1 MGPLAGMKVIEMAG
15 IGPGPMAAMLL
26 ADLGATVLRID
37 RTVPSGLGR
46 PRPLRFNLALRGRKA
61 IAVDLKD
68 PKAMAFVLDLIADAD
83 VLIEGFRPGVMER
96 LGLGPDVCLGR
107 NAGLVYGRMTGWGQE
122 GPLSQAAAH
131 DLNYIA
137 LTGALNA
144 IGRRDGPPT
153 PPLNLVGDF
162 GGGSLYLVFGIM
174 CALFERQ
181 RSGKGQVVDAAIV
194 DGAASLVTSH
204 FGLHA
209 AGLMRE
215 RGCGPTDS
223 GSHFYDNYQCSDGK
237 WVSIGAIEGKFYDE
251 LLERMGLTHEQLGEQ
266 WDEDNWVRAKE
277 IMAARVKEK
286 TRDEWVALLEG
297 TDVCFAP
304 VLSFDE
310 APLHPHARARNAFV
324 EIDGVPQPA
333 PAPRF
338 SRTQPDTPAPPEA
351 AGPEN
356 VDAALA
362 GWVSPARVAELREQG
377 VLQRPTA

>member
-1 MGPLAGMKVIEMAG
+1 MKVIEMAG

-356 VDAALA
+356 VDAALS

>member
-1 MGPLAGMKVIEMAG
+1 LGPLAGMKVIEMAG

-26 ADLGATVLRID
+26 ADLGATVLRVD
-37 RTVPSGLGR
+37 RTVASGLGR
-46 PRPLRFNLALRGRKA
+46 PRPLRYNLALRSRKA

-68 PKAMAFVLDLIADAD
+68 PKAKAFVLDLIADAD

-96 LGLGPDVCLGR
+96 LGLGPDVCLAR

-144 IGRRDGPPT
+144 IGRRGGPPT

-223 GSHFYDNYQCSDGK
+223 GSHFYDNYQCADGK

-251 LLERMGLTHEQLGEQ
+251 LLERMGLTHEELGDQ

-277 IMAARVKEK
+277 IMAAKVREK

-304 VLSFDE
+304 VLTFDE

-324 EIDGVPQPA
+324 EIDGVAQPA

-338 SRTQPDTPAPPEA
+338 SRTQPGTPTPPEA

-356 VDAALA
+356 VDAALS
-362 GWVSPARVAELREQG
+362 GWVSPARVAELKEQG
-377 VLQRPTA
+377 VLQRPAS

>member
-1 MGPLAGMKVIEMAG
+1 MGPLKGMKVIEMAG

-46 PRPLRFNLALRGRKA
+46 PRPLRYNLTLRGRKA
-61 IAVDLKD
+61 VAVDLKN
-68 PKAMAFVLDLIADAD
+68 PQSVAFVLDLIADAD

-96 LGLGPDVCLGR
+96 LGLGPDVCMQR
-107 NAGLVYGRMTGWGQE
+107 NARLVYGRMTGWGQE

-137 LTGALNA
+137 VTGALNN
-144 IGRRDGPPT
+144 IGRRGQPPT
-153 PPLNLVGDF
+153 PPMNLVGDF

-181 RSGKGQVVDAAIV
+181 QSGKGQVVDAAIV
-194 DGAASLVTSH
+194 DGAASLVTSQ
-204 FGLHA
+204 FGLFA
-209 AGLMRE
+209 GGLMKD
-215 RGCGPTDS
+215 RGCNPTDS
-223 GSHFYDNYQCSDGK
+223 GSHFYDSYQCADGK
-237 WVSIGAIEGKFYDE
+237 WISIGAIEGKFYEE
-251 LLERMGLTHEQLGEQ
+251 LLQRMGLTHEELGKQ

-277 IMAARVKEK
+277 VMAEKVKQK

-310 APLHPHARARNAFV
+310 APSHPHAKARNAFV
-324 EIDGVPQPA
+324 EIDGVTQPV

-338 SRTQPDTPAPPEA
+338 SRSQPGIPTPPEA
-351 AGPEN
+351 PAPEN

-362 GWVSPARVAELREQG
+362 GWVSPARVAELKEQG
-377 VLQRPTA
+377 VLQRPAA

>member
-46 PRPLRFNLALRGRKA
+46 PRPLRYNLALRGRKA

-68 PKAMAFVLDLIADAD
+68 PKAKAFVLDLIADAD

-96 LGLGPDVCLGR
+96 LGLGPDDCLGR

-137 LTGALNA
+137 VTGALNA

-223 GSHFYDNYQCSDGK
+223 GSHFYDNYQCADGK

-251 LLERMGLTHEQLGEQ
+251 LLERMGLTHEQLGKQ

-277 IMAARVKEK
+277 IMAAKVKEK

-310 APLHPHARARNAFV
+310 APLHPHAKARNAFV
-324 EIDGVPQPA
+324 EIAGVQQPA

-338 SRTQPDTPAPPEA
+338 SRSRPGTPTPPEA

-356 VDAALA
+356 VEAALS

-377 VLQRPTA
+377 VLQRPAS

>member
-46 PRPLRFNLALRGRKA
+46 PRPLRYNLALRGRKA

-68 PKAMAFVLDLIADAD
+68 PKAKAFVLDLIADAD

-96 LGLGPDVCLGR
+96 LGLGPDECLGR
-107 NAGLVYGRMTGWGQE
+107 NPGLVYGRMTGWGQD

-137 LTGALNA
+137 VTGALNA
-144 IGRRDGPPT
+144 IGRRGGPPT

-223 GSHFYDNYQCSDGK
+223 GSHFYDNYQCADGK

-277 IMAARVKEK
+277 IMAAKVREK

-310 APLHPHARARNAFV
+310 APLHPHAKARNAFV

-338 SRTQPDTPAPPEA
+338 SRTRPGTPTPPEA

-356 VDAALA
+356 VDAALS
-362 GWVSPARVAELREQG
+362 GWVSPARVAELKEQG
-377 VLQRPTA
+377 VLQRSAS

>member
-1 MGPLAGMKVIEMAG
+1 MKVIEMAG

-26 ADLGATVLRID
+26 ADLGATVLRVD
-37 RTVPSGLGR
+37 RTVASGLGR
-46 PRPLRFNLALRGRKA
+46 PRPLRYNLALRSRKA

-68 PKAMAFVLDLIADAD
+68 PKAKAFVLDLIADAD

-96 LGLGPDVCLGR
+96 LGLGPDVCLAR

-144 IGRRDGPPT
+144 IGRRGGPPT

-223 GSHFYDNYQCSDGK
+223 GSHFYDNYQCADGK

-251 LLERMGLTHEQLGEQ
+251 LLERMGLTHEELGDQ

-277 IMAARVKEK
+277 IMAAKVREK

-304 VLSFDE
+304 VLTFDE

-324 EIDGVPQPA
+324 EIDGVAQPA

-338 SRTQPDTPAPPEA
+338 SRTQPGTPTPPEA

-356 VDAALA
+356 VDAALS
-362 GWVSPARVAELREQG
+362 GWVSPARVAELKEQG
-377 VLQRPTA
+377 VLQRPAS

>member
-1 MGPLAGMKVIEMAG
+1 
-15 IGPGPMAAMLL
+15 MAAMLL
-26 ADLGATVLRID
+26 ADLGATVLRVD
-37 RTVPSGLGR
+37 RTVASGLGR
-46 PRPLRFNLALRGRKA
+46 PRPLRYNLALRSRKA

-68 PKAMAFVLDLIADAD
+68 PKAKAFVLDLIADAD

-96 LGLGPDVCLGR
+96 LGLGPDVCLAR

-144 IGRRDGPPT
+144 IGRRGGPPT

-223 GSHFYDNYQCSDGK
+223 GSHFYDNYQCADGR

-251 LLERMGLTHEQLGEQ
+251 LLERMGLTHEELGDQ

-277 IMAARVKEK
+277 IMAAKVREK

-304 VLSFDE
+304 VLTFDE

-324 EIDGVPQPA
+324 EIDGVAQPA

-338 SRTQPDTPAPPEA
+338 SRTQPATPTPPEA

-356 VDAALA
+356 VDAALSE
-362 GWVSPARVAELREQG
+362 WVSPARVAELKEQG
-377 VLQRPTA
+377 VLQRPAS